1 MEIDVNNSPIGWGRN
16 MWKFLS
22 IVVQLLSHVQM
33 FVTQW
38 TAACQVSPS
47 FTVSQS
53 FLKLVSVE
61 SVMPFSHPILCH
73 PLLFLPSIFPSIR
86 VFSSESALHIRWLKY
101 RSSASVLPMNSQGW
115 FPLGLSGLFE
125 SLKSLEGF
133 SRVFSSTTVRKPQF
147 FSTQPSLVSNSHIHT
162 CLLEK
167 Q

>member
-1 MEIDVNNSPIGWGRN
+1 MHSNKRVMQCGGNDKIFVV
-16 MWKFLS
+16 
-22 IVVQLLSHVQM
+22 VVQLWSLTSLRPHRLQHAKLPCPSLSPEFSKTHV
-33 FVTQW
+33 
-38 TAACQVSPS
+38 C
-47 FTVSQS
+47 
-53 FLKLVSVE
+53 E
-61 SVMPFSHPILCH
+61 SVKPSNHLILCC
-73 PLLFLPSIFPSIR
+73 PLFLPPSIFPSIR
-86 VFSSESALHIRWLKY
+86 VFSSESALHIRWPKY